1 MASGARQK
9 TVGRAVYGAFV
20 VVIALFTFTNIWQVA
35 HRVFGQGSAES
46 PPPVAVS
53 AACGEALGAEIAD
66 IERARLLASTERTGD
81 AARARYA
88 RERTHKTLLVSAGC
102 EAESGGQEALAAL
115 ARLDRAAETHAVRE
129 SSELSP
135 VRLAAQSFIRGPN
148 P

>member
-20 VVIALFTFTNIWQVA
+20 VLIAVFTFSNIWQVA
-35 HRVFGQGSAES
+35 RRVFGEGSAET
-46 PPPVAVS
+46 PPSVAVGP
-53 AACGEALGAEIAD
+53 ACGESLAAEIAD
-66 IERARLLASTERTGD
+66 IERARLLAATERTAD
-81 AARARYA
+81 AARARYT
-88 RERTHKTLLVSAGC
+88 RERTHKTLLVSGGC
-102 EAESGGQEALAAL
+102 EADPNGQEALAAL

>member
-20 VVIALFTFTNIWQVA
+20 VVIALFTFSNIWQVA
-35 HRVFGQGSAES
+35 HRVFGEGSAES
-46 PPPVAVS
+46 RPSVAVG

-81 AARARYA
+81 SARSRYA
-88 RERTHKTLLVSAGC
+88 RERTHKTLLGSAGC
-102 EAESGGQEALAAL
+102 EADPGGLEALAAL
-115 ARLDRAAETHAVRE
+115 ARLDRAAEAHAVRE
-129 SSELSP
+129 STELSP